1 MDMDEFDFRD
11 NQRNRQTNNSDLR
24 NEAQQLLQAL
34 SQAASTASSLGK
46 ATKMLAM
53 LSSLP
58 LPIQKAEDQLC
69 LTTSG
74 LLPQIQL
81 IESFEPLQFV

>member
-1 MDMDEFDFRD
+1 MDEFDFSDRPRS
-11 NQRNRQTNNSDLR
+11 QQTNNNDLR

-34 SQAASTASSLGK
+34 SQAASTASSLSK
-46 ATKMLAM
+46 STKMLTM
-53 LSSLP
+53 LSALP
-58 LPIQKAEDQLC
+58 LHIQKADDQLC